1 MMVNCYR
8 GRIVGLVGLV
18 CSRQNFH
25 KIYTH
30 IIFYNFCLPFVDF
43 LVKSGGPLETI
54 VDSETGFL
62 CESQPA
68 DFSKVMMKFLVDP
81 SLRDRMGEAGCERVR
96 DNFSFSAF
104 SEKLETIVAHLYR
117 N

>member
-1 MMVNCYR
+1 M
-8 GRIVGLVGLV
+8 
-18 CSRQNFH
+18 
-25 KIYTH
+25 
-30 IIFYNFCLPFVDF
+30 
-43 LVKSGGPLETI
+43 KSGGPLETI

-62 CESQPA
+62 CESEPA

-81 SLRDRMGEAGCERVR
+81 SLRDRMGEAGRERVQN
-96 DNFSFSAF
+96 NFSFSAF